1 MITVSHLMLS
11 HHLSS
16 PNLASKIFTC
26 LAVCFLHRPK
36 HKTSPL
42 RLPLRLQRGQ
52 LFLQQFDL
60 IICILRC
67 KHLLLFIYQPT
78 SGFINLRLRPRIGIS
93 RVDFHIFTGVISLLA
108 FVVFRILWFA
118 RSRAL
123 QNRLTAAMASL
134 TARSQNQ
141 LMSKGL
147 IEDADYAKETA
158 TLSKQ
163 QILFSIASQM
173 LVNAQQSKDAI
184 LGLI

>member
-1 MITVSHLMLS
+1 MITVAHLMLS
-11 HHLSS
+11 HH
-16 PNLASKIFTC
+16 LASKIFTC
-26 LAVCFLHRPK
+26 LALGFLHRPK

-60 IICILRC
+60 IICILHC

-78 SGFINLRLRPRIGIS
+78 SGFIDLRLRPRIGIS
-93 RVDFHIFTGVISLLA
+93 RVDFHIFTGVKSLLA
-108 FVVFRILWFA
+108 FVIFRILWCA

-134 TARSQNQ
+134 TAHSQNQ

-147 IEDADYAKETA
+147 IEGADYSKETA

-173 LVNAQQSKDAI
+173 LVNAQKSKDAI